1 MRIRKNNKGFSL
13 VELIIVIAIM
23 AILSAVIGLAIIRY
37 IAKARKA
44 HDIAAADALGA
55 SVSAALSADDDMNK
69 FIEWNV
75 AELIKGN
82 GKNTDNYR
90 VLGYSSV
97 ATGNTGNKYNVLFK
111 SNNIGASHAEAKAA
125 AVDFANF
132 MNNDMGDRLVSMK
145 FNQFSKI
152 DQWIICIDR
161 LGNIS
166 VWVGAGFN
174 GNQWTIDGNTHMA
187 KNHSGK
193 MVHYYMLWPEVDK
206 AYERLNRPSDAD

>member
-55 SVSAALSADDDMNK
+55 SVSAALSANDDMNE

-125 AVDFANF
+125 AIDFANF

>member
-23 AILSAVIGLAIIRY
+23 AILSAVIGIAIIRY

-55 SVSAALSADDDMNK
+55 SVSAALSANDDMNE

-125 AVDFANF
+125 AIDFANF